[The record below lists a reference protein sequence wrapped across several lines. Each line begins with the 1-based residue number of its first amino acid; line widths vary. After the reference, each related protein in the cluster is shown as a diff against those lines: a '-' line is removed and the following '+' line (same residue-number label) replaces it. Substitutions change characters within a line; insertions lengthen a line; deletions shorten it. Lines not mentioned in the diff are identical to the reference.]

1 LLIARNVSLTP
12 AGAPGPVLRDLS
24 FEVAPGEWLAV
35 TGPNGCGKTCLALAA
50 AGLAHPSGG
59 RIEWEGA
66 AVSDRAARRSGGPIA
81 AVLQDPSSQL
91 LQPTVGEELRFTAAN
106 LGRPADE
113 IERDV
118 SKWRERL
125 GLPHDLSLDPHQLSA
140 GQQQLVLLAAALIA
154 RPGLLVADEACA
166 HLDRA
171 TRARA
176 MDAVREETRRGMSV
190 LWVTQEEEER
200 GRADREVSL
209 GTWAG
214 DAPGAPHVPDA
225 PSGAAFLRITI
236 GDFGDSNGPRV
247 HVPPGTMIE
256 VMKPGVTALIGPNGS
271 GKSVLL
277 AAAVGLF
284 KSPHVRIES
293 ESGGLPPIL
302 VSQYPEL
309 QVFEDRVEDELCFA
323 ATSRGTPRA
332 RAAQMGAEM
341 LDALGLPSSGLLT
354 RSTWDLSSGEKR
366 LLEVVS
372 ALIAPAGLIALDE
385 PTAGIDPGRRKVLSS
400 LIAGIS
406 VRSPV
411 LIATQDP
418 RIAGSLANRVHSLGS
433 GSGPLP
439 SPSKKT
445 D

>member
-1 LLIARNVSLTP
+1 MLIARNVSLTP
-12 AGAPGPVLRDLS
+12 AGAPAPVLRDLS

-50 AGLAHPSGG
+50 AGLAPPSGG
-59 RIEWEGA
+59 SIEWEGA
-66 AVSDRAARRSGGPIA
+66 AVSDRAARRTGGPIA

-91 LQPTVGEELRFTAAN
+91 LQPSVAEELRFTAAN

-125 GLPHDLSLDPHQLSA
+125 GLPPDLSLDPHQLSA

-171 TRARA
+171 ARARA
-176 MDAVREETRRGMSV
+176 MDAVRAETRRGMSV

-214 DAPGAPHVPDA
+214 ASAIERHAPAA
-225 PSGAAFLRITI
+225 PSGAVFLRMTI
-236 GDFGDSNGPRV
+236 GDFGDSSGPRV
-247 HVPPGTMIE
+247 HVVPGTVIE
-256 VMKPGVTALIGPNGS
+256 VTRPGVTALIGPNGS

-284 KSPHVRIES
+284 RSPRVRIES
-293 ESGGLPPIL
+293 EAGGLPPIL

-323 ATSRGTPRA
+323 ATSRGTPRD
-332 RAAQMGAEM
+332 RAVRMGAEM
-341 LDALGLPSSGLLT
+341 LDALGMPASGLLS

-385 PTAGIDPGRRKVLSS
+385 PTAGIDAGRRTVLSG
-400 LIAGIS
+400 LISRIS
-406 VRSPV
+406 DRTPV

-418 RIAGSLANRVHSLGS
+418 RIADSLANRVHSLGS
-433 GSGPLP
+433 GAWPPP